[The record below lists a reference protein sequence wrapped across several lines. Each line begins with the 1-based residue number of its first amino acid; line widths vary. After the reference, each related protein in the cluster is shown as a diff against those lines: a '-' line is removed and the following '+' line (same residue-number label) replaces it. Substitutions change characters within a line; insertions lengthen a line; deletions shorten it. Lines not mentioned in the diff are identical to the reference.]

1 MCGGTS
7 QSCWNSLVT
16 IGGEERC
23 GVACF
28 HPSLIHAVTV
38 RATQSKDKMS
48 ELSNC
53 FPGLT
58 RMCWPDT
65 LLAQIF

>member
-28 HPSLIHAVTV
+28 HPSLIHAGTV

-53 FPGLT
+53 FPV
-58 RMCWPDT
+58 
-65 LLAQIF
+65 